1 MVKLLLWTVLMER
14 IFKVEIIKKEKLTF
28 AKKNKQMNKSLL
40 LIKNKFVSVCLYY
53 SLFLLLFL
61 NSCLRFLF
69 S

>member
-40 LIKNKFVSVCLYY
+40 LIKNKFVSVCII
-53 SLFLLLFL
+53 
-61 NSCLRFLF
+61 LF
-69 S
+69 SIVIS

>member
-40 LIKNKFVSVCLYY
+40 LIKNKAVSVCII
-53 SLFLLLFL
+53 
-61 NSCLRFLF
+61 LF
-69 S
+69 SIVIS